1 MTSARKEIS
10 DEVESESCIQA
21 QLKVYLEM
29 EYILR
34 AGRSLGNG
42 MCRAV
47 SALARGTR
55 RILAYVPLLGITAV
69 PAQEENTKLPTV
81 Q

>member
-1 MTSARKEIS
+1 MKIY
-10 DEVESESCIQA
+10 
-21 QLKVYLEM
+21 LKM
-29 EYILR
+29 EYILK

-42 MCRAV
+42 MCRAAC
-47 SALARGTR
+47 ALARGTR

-69 PAQEENTKLPTV
+69 PVTAQDENMKLPTV